1 MVDEDT
7 TKIMT
12 PQEMAYNMQKVVTE
26 HMKLAFKQY
35 KELKAQYG
43 SPNKAAAVYMKSVY
57 PKIAHDLIDSM
68 NDWIDHQ
75 LEVAEDGFEKGIDS
89 EFGKIPDG
97 WATSS
102 VLSAEDV
109 QKQVNDHMK
118 LAFKQYKELRAIY
131 GTPRKATLDFMKN
144 VSPKNIQDLIENVDK
159 WIEDRTNELEST
171 VEHELEKT
179 TPQTTESGSK
189 KRK

>member
-1 MVDEDT
+1 
-7 TKIMT
+7 
-12 PQEMAYNMQKVVTE
+12 MAYNMQKVVTE

-35 KELKAQYG
+35 KELKEQYG

-131 GTPRKATLDFMKN
+131 GTPRKATLDFMKS

-159 WIEDRTNELEST
+159 WIEDWANEMEST
-171 VEHELEKT
+171 VGHELEKA